1 MALPI
6 VGKFT
11 QKCYSDPDLGY
22 DPKEQFDLDEDF
34 MSNMKNACMEYQQF
48 ENTEVVLEGDED

>member
-11 QKCYSDPDLGY
+11 QKCYSDPALGY
-22 DPKEQFDLDEDF
+22 DPKEKFDLDDDF
-34 MSNMKNACMEYQQF
+34 MENMKNACLEYQQF